1 MDRRSFMTLTATAT
15 SGSILLPNFLQA
27 MSRRTVGFKG
37 NAIVFMQLDGGNDG
51 LNTYVPYADPLYQA
65 LRPTIALSST
75 DVINTTNGM
84 GMHPALKGLSQIQQA
99 GNLSILQNVGYPNPV
114 KSHFRSKEIWQTG
127 SKSSEYLRNGWL
139 GRYLDEYCDNIIPT
153 AGINVDRID
162 NLALKGAVPNSIT
175 IRNPRGFKS
184 WVEQQHELSGKPALD
199 FARTIAVG
207 THDGNK
213 EIQKA
218 LKKSGAEASYPKSA
232 LGRQL
237 QWIAQ
242 LIKGE
247 LGSKIYYTSLGGFD
261 THDNQLGTHNRKLE
275 EVDQSVF
282 AFYEDVK
289 NAGLLDHITLVV
301 FSEFGRRVAD
311 NGSGTDH
318 GTAAPVF
325 IIGGGNKGRVLGRN
339 PDLEN
344 LNDGD
349 LIHDI
354 DFRSFYAALLEQKLD
369 FDPKLIG
376 LNQPAYAG
384 IF

>member
-1 MDRRSFMTLTATAT
+1 MDRRKFMNLTATAT
-15 SGSILLPNFLQA
+15 SGTILLPSFLQA
-27 MSRRTVGFKG
+27 MTYRSVGFKG
-37 NAIVFMQLDGGNDG
+37 NSIVFLQLDGGNDG
-51 LNTYVPYADPLYQA
+51 LNTYIPYADPLYQS
-65 LRPTIALSST
+65 LRPTIGLSST
-75 DVINTTNGM
+75 EVINKTNGM
-84 GMHPALKGLSQIQQA
+84 GLHPALQGMSKIQQA
-99 GNLSILQNVGYPNPV
+99 GHLSILQNVGYPDPV

-127 SKSSEYLRNGWL
+127 SNSSEYLRNGWL
-139 GRYLDEYCDNIIPT
+139 GRYLDQYCDNIIPT

-162 NLALKGAVPNSIT
+162 NLALKGATPNSIT
-175 IRNPRGFKS
+175 IRNPRGLKS

-207 THDGNK
+207 THEGSK

-218 LKKSGAEASYPKSA
+218 LKNAGAEASYPKTA

-242 LIKGE
+242 LIKGD

-275 EVDQSVF
+275 EVDRSVF
-282 AFYEDVK
+282 SFYEDLK
-289 NAGLLDHITLVV
+289 NARLLDQITLVV

-325 IIGGGNKGRVLGRN
+325 IVGGGNQGRVLGKN

-354 DFRSFYAALLEQKLD
+354 DFRSLYASLLKDKLD
-369 FDPKLIG
+369 FDPRLIG
-376 LNQPAYAG
+376 IENKALTG